1 MRSRKLSDWRISIP
15 IWNWTRF
22 DFNTFFC
29 WRTVF
34 KHWADSAGITT
45 IYALTTITKIILVY
59 SDLINYFTNRT
70 LIIIGSFDVKKPNTH
85 QTFHWI
91 HFLQNIFCFL
101 NKRMDP
107 IMLSVVCI
115 KLLSK
120 MERTSNKTM
129 FEKVI
134 MFTKNHLSPG
144 DLTQLYPI
152 GQSVE
157 TVQ

>member
-1 MRSRKLSDWRISIP
+1 MRSRKSFDSSILIP

-22 DFNTFFC
+22 DFNTFFH

-34 KHWADSAGITT
+34 NTHVSAGITT

-85 QTFHWI
+85 QTFHWT

-107 IMLSVVCI
+107 IMLSVECI